1 MLLACRGASGGQ
13 GGKTL
18 CLTLC
23 LLRGLGLEIVHLAG
37 DGRLELVHL
46 GGCLLDGLRDL
57 ELLVDLGGEA
67 CSGML
72 RVRARVRA
80 CSG

>member
-1 MLLACRGASGGQ
+1 MTHASCLPRGKRGAIE

-46 GGCLLDGLRDL
+46 GGRLLDGLRDL

-67 CSGML
+67 CSG
-72 RVRARVRA
+72 
-80 CSG
+80 